1 MYIPRAWARETREA
15 ALRDGRTVPV
25 SAWGWG
31 DDSARARAKA
41 LERLER
47 ALERI
52 RSRKPF
58 PRRYEYE
65 ARPLREELLQT
76 VSGTDSNE
84 TVGIVTRN
92 RYGAQVLNAVQ
103 LLFLDVDLPPRGLF
117 ARLRQ
122 LFARTTP
129 EERALA
135 QLRGALERDGRATFR
150 IYRTASGFRV
160 MAVDRPFDPA
170 GSETWELMRSTRS
183 DQAYARLCR
192 SQKCF
197 RARLTPK
204 PWRCGVARPP
214 GEFPRSEREAEQAFA
229 DWLADYEQASARFAT
244 CRYLET
250 IGHGRASGDAR
261 RLQELHDRMTR
272 CEEPLP
278 LA

>member
-1 MYIPRAWARETREA
+1 M
-15 ALRDGRTVPV
+15 
-25 SAWGWG
+25 
-31 DDSARARAKA
+31 
-41 LERLER
+41 
-47 ALERI
+47 
-52 RSRKPF
+52 RKPF
-58 PRRYEYE
+58 PHRYEYE

-76 VSGTDSNE
+76 VGGADSRA
-84 TVGIVTRN
+84 TIGIVTRN
-92 RYGAQVLNAVQ
+92 RYGAQVLNAER

-129 EERALA
+129 EERVLA
-135 QLRGALERDGRATFR
+135 QLRGALEHHGGATFR

-170 GSETWELMRSTRS
+170 SPETQELMRCTRS
-183 DQAYARLCR
+183 DPAYARLCR

-204 PWRCGVARPP
+204 PWRCGVAKPP
-214 GEFPRSEREAEQAFA
+214 GEFPRSEPEAAHAFA
-229 DWLADYEQASARFAT
+229 GWLREYEQASTRFAT

-250 IGHGRASGDAR
+250 IGNGRASGDAR
-261 RLQELHDRMTR
+261 RLQELHDRVTR